1 MPHVAGIYIYP
12 IKSLDG
18 IEVQNA
24 QILSSGAL
32 NFDREFAMF
41 DRWGKYINGKRN
53 PKVHLLRL
61 YSHQE
66 ARTVSLHFPDSDS
79 PQVFHLD
86 DQRKSLTEALSDFF
100 QQQVTLKQNT
110 LMGFPDDTR
119 SPGATIVSTATLI
132 EVASWFPGVSVE
144 QMRRRMRANIEIGG
158 VEAFWEDKLFTT
170 AENTVDFYIGDVL
183 FKGVNPCLRC
193 SVPTKDPDTG
203 ESYPHF
209 QKIFAQQREKTLP
222 DWKDSS
228 EFKGFYRLTVNTRLD
243 PSKGGKN
250 IAVGAEI
257 HFLQQ

>member
-1 MPHVAGIYIYP
+1 MPYVAGIYIYP

-18 IEVQNA
+18 IEVENA

-53 PKVHLLRL
+53 PKVHLVRL

-66 ARTVSLHFPDSDS
+66 ARTVSLQFPDTNS
-79 PQVFHLD
+79 PQIFHID
-86 DQRKSLTEALSDFF
+86 HQRTELTEALSDFF
-100 QQQVTLKQNT
+100 QLKVTLKQNT

-119 SPGATIVSTATLI
+119 SPGPTIVSTATLT

-144 QMRRRMRANIEIGG
+144 EMRRRMRANIEIGG
-158 VEAFWEDKLFTT
+158 VSAFWEDQLFTT

-193 SVPTKDPDTG
+193 SVPTKNPDTG
-203 ESYPHF
+203 EAYPHF

-222 DWKDSS
+222 NWKDSS
-228 EFKGFYRLTVNTRLD
+228 QFKGFYRLTVNTRLD
-243 PSKGGKN
+243 PSEAGKN
-250 IAVGAEI
+250 IAVGAKI
-257 HFLQQ
+257 QILP